1 MRIMHIANFYG
12 PKSGGIRTTLH
23 ELGKGYQSKG
33 HEFIYVVP
41 GTSFY
46 CEETPSG
53 KRVTL
58 PSVVL
63 PFSGGYRVIIN
74 TRQVKRLI
82 ITLAPDHLEI
92 SDRFTLTG
100 VGKWA
105 TTRNIPSVVFS
116 HESLRGL
123 IATYLPIKV
132 TKFVNWH
139 NNRLANRF
147 THVIATTNFAAKE
160 FRDIKVK
167 NLAQI
172 PLGVDL
178 TGFSPNLISAELKN
192 SLLKGSQ
199 YLIVHCGRMSP
210 EKKPQ
215 RSIQALRVL
224 REKGI
229 DARLVYVGGGPM
241 WKQLRE
247 EAKDLPVT
255 FLGFIAD
262 RNKVAEILA
271 CADVS
276 MAPGPIET
284 FCLAALESL
293 ASGTPVVASSS
304 SAVGEFLLIDTDEP
318 VGYVADDNGNDFA
331 AAISKVL
338 NWSKVR
344 PNLAS
349 ECHEQAE
356 NFPWSSTVSLMLTLH
371 GEKDGFTKAKH
382 RLRAA

>member
-1 MRIMHIANFYG
+1 MHIANFYG

-82 ITLAPDHLEI
+82 ITLAPDRLEI

-100 VGKWA
+100 IGKWA
-105 TTRNIPSVVFS
+105 ITRNIPSVVFS

-132 TKFVNWH
+132 SSFVNWH
-139 NNRLANRF
+139 NRRLASRF
-147 THVIATTNFAAKE
+147 THVIATTNFAAQE
-160 FRDIKVK
+160 FRDINVK

-178 TGFSPNLISAELKN
+178 TGFSPTLANPELKD
-192 SLLKGSQ
+192 SLLKGAE
-199 YLIVHCGRMSP
+199 YLMVHCGRMSP

-215 RSIQALRVL
+215 RSIQALRIL

-241 WKQLRE
+241 WKTLRE

-271 CADVS
+271 CADAS

-293 ASGTPVVASSS
+293 ASGTPVIASSS
-304 SAVGEFLLIDTDEP
+304 SAVGEFLLTDSDSP
-318 VGYVADDNGNDFA
+318 VGAVADDNGADFA
-331 AAISKVL
+331 AAVAEVL
-338 NWSKVR
+338 NWAKAR
-344 PNLAS
+344 PNLAN

-356 NFPWSSTVSLMLTLH
+356 NFPWSSTISMMLTLH
-371 GEKDGFTKAKH
+371 GDKDGFAKAKH

>member
-82 ITLAPDHLEI
+82 ITLAPDRLEI

-132 TKFVNWH
+132 NKFVNWH

-178 TGFSPNLISAELKN
+178 TGFNPNLASAELKN

-199 YLIVHCGRMSP
+199 YLMVHCGRMSP

-304 SAVGEFLLIDTDEP
+304 SAVGEFLLVDSEAP

-331 AAISKVL
+331 EAVSKVL
-338 NWSKVR
+338 NWSRVR

-371 GEKDGFTKAKH
+371 GEKDGFIKAKH

>member
-82 ITLAPDHLEI
+82 ITLAPDRLEI

-178 TGFSPNLISAELKN
+178 TGFSPNLASAELKN

-199 YLIVHCGRMSP
+199 YLMVHCGRMSP

-304 SAVGEFLLIDTDEP
+304 SAVGEFLLVDSDAP

-331 AAISKVL
+331 AAVSKVL
-338 NWSKVR
+338 NWSRVR

>member
-1 MRIMHIANFYG
+1 MKIMHIANFYG

-82 ITLAPDHLEI
+82 ITLAPDRLEI

-100 VGKWA
+100 IGKWA
-105 TTRNIPSVVFS
+105 ITRNIPSVVFS

-123 IATYLPIKV
+123 ISTYLPIKI

-139 NNRLANRF
+139 NRRLASRF
-147 THVIATTNFAAKE
+147 THVVATTNFAAQE
-160 FRDIKVK
+160 FRDIKIG

-178 TGFSPNLISAELKN
+178 EGFSPNLANPELKN
-192 SLLKGSQ
+192 SLLKGSE
-199 YLIVHCGRMSP
+199 YLMVHCGRMSP

-215 RSIQALRVL
+215 RSIQALKVL

-241 WKQLRE
+241 WKTLRE

-271 CADVS
+271 SADVS

-293 ASGTPVVASSS
+293 ASGTPVIASSS
-304 SAVGEFLLIDTDEP
+304 SAVGEFLLIDTDQP
-318 VGYVADDNGNDFA
+318 VGYTADDNGNDFA
-331 AAISKVL
+331 AAVSKVL

-344 PNLAS
+344 PNLAN

-371 GEKDGFTKAKH
+371 GDKDGFTKAKH

>member
-1 MRIMHIANFYG
+1 
-12 PKSGGIRTTLH
+12 
-23 ELGKGYQSKG
+23 
-33 HEFIYVVP
+33 
-41 GTSFY
+41 
-46 CEETPSG
+46 
-53 KRVTL
+53 
-58 PSVVL
+58 
-63 PFSGGYRVIIN
+63 
-74 TRQVKRLI
+74 
-82 ITLAPDHLEI
+82 
-92 SDRFTLTG
+92 
-100 VGKWA
+100 
-105 TTRNIPSVVFS
+105 
-116 HESLRGL
+116 
-123 IATYLPIKV
+123 
-132 TKFVNWH
+132 
-139 NNRLANRF
+139 
-147 THVIATTNFAAKE
+147 
-160 FRDIKVK
+160 
-167 NLAQI
+167 
-172 PLGVDL
+172 
-178 TGFSPNLISAELKN
+178 
-192 SLLKGSQ
+192 
-199 YLIVHCGRMSP
+199 MSP

>member
-1 MRIMHIANFYG
+1 MHIANFYG

-82 ITLAPDHLEI
+82 ITLAPDRLEI

-132 TKFVNWH
+132 NKFVNWH

-178 TGFSPNLISAELKN
+178 TGFNPNLASAELKN

-199 YLIVHCGRMSP
+199 YLMVHCGRMSP

-304 SAVGEFLLIDTDEP
+304 SAVGEFLLVDSEAP

-331 AAISKVL
+331 EAVSKVL
-338 NWSKVR
+338 NWSRVR

-371 GEKDGFTKAKH
+371 GEKDGFIKAKH

>member
-82 ITLAPDHLEI
+82 ITLAPDRLEI

-100 VGKWA
+100 IGKWA
-105 TTRNIPSVVFS
+105 VTRNIPSVVFS

-123 IATYLPIKV
+123 ISTYLPIKI

-139 NNRLANRF
+139 NRRLASRF
-147 THVIATTNFAAKE
+147 THVIATTNFAAQE
-160 FRDIKVK
+160 FRDIQVK

-178 TGFSPNLISAELKN
+178 TGFSPNLVNLGLKE
-192 SLLKGSQ
+192 SLLKGAQ
-199 YLIVHCGRMSP
+199 HLIVHCGRMSP

-215 RSIQALRVL
+215 RSIQALRIL

-241 WKQLRE
+241 WKTLRE

-271 CADVS
+271 SADVS

-293 ASGTPVVASSS
+293 ASGTPVIASSS
-304 SAVGEFLLIDTDEP
+304 SAVGEFLLIDSDQP
-318 VGYVADDNGNDFA
+318 VGFVADDNGNDFA
-331 AAISKVL
+331 AAVAKVL

-344 PNLAS
+344 PSLAN

-371 GEKDGFTKAKH
+371 GDKDGFTKAKH

>member
-1 MRIMHIANFYG
+1 MKIMHIANFYG

-41 GTSFY
+41 GTTFY
-46 CEETPSG
+46 CEDTPSG

-82 ITLAPDHLEI
+82 ITLAPDRLEI

-100 VGKWA
+100 IGKWA
-105 TTRNIPSVVFS
+105 ITRSIPSVVFS

-123 IATYLPIKV
+123 ISTYLPVKI

-139 NNRLANRF
+139 NRRLASRF
-147 THVIATTNFAAKE
+147 THVVATTNFAAQE
-160 FRDIKVK
+160 FRDIKIG

-178 TGFSPNLISAELKN
+178 EGFSPNLANPELKN
-192 SLLKGSQ
+192 SLLKGSE
-199 YLIVHCGRMSP
+199 YLMVHCGRMSP

-215 RSIQALRVL
+215 RSIQALKVL

-241 WKQLRE
+241 WKTLRE

-271 CADVS
+271 SADVS

-293 ASGTPVVASSS
+293 ASGTPVIASSS
-304 SAVGEFLLIDTDEP
+304 SAVGEFLLIDTDQP
-318 VGYVADDNGNDFA
+318 VGYTADDNGNDFA
-331 AAISKVL
+331 AAVSKVL

-344 PNLAS
+344 PNLAN

-371 GEKDGFTKAKH
+371 GDKDGFTKAKH

>member
-1 MRIMHIANFYG
+1 MHIANFYG

-46 CEETPSG
+46 CEDTPSG

-63 PFSGGYRVIIN
+63 PFSGGYRVILN

-82 ITLAPDHLEI
+82 ITLAPDRLEI

-105 TTRNIPSVVFS
+105 TTRNIPSVAFS

-178 TGFSPNLISAELKN
+178 TGFSPNLSSLELKN

-224 REKGI
+224 RDKGI

-304 SAVGEFLLIDTDEP
+304 SAVGEFLLIDNDEP

>member
-63 PFSGGYRVIIN
+63 PFSGGYRVIVN

-82 ITLAPDHLEI
+82 ITLAPDRLEI

-160 FRDIKVK
+160 FRDTKVK

-178 TGFSPNLISAELKN
+178 TGFSPNLESAELKN

-199 YLIVHCGRMSP
+199 YLMVHCGRMSP

-271 CADVS
+271 CAGVS

-304 SAVGEFLLIDTDEP
+304 SAVGEFLLVDSDAP

-331 AAISKVL
+331 EAVSKVL
-338 NWSKVR
+338 NWSRVR

>member
-1 MRIMHIANFYG
+1 MKIMHIANFYG

-82 ITLAPDHLEI
+82 ITLAPDRLEI

-100 VGKWA
+100 IGKWA
-105 TTRNIPSVVFS
+105 ITRNIPSVVFS

-123 IATYLPIKV
+123 ISTYLPIKI

-139 NNRLANRF
+139 NRRLASRF
-147 THVIATTNFAAKE
+147 THVVATTNFAAQE
-160 FRDIKVK
+160 FRDIKIG

-178 TGFSPNLISAELKN
+178 EGFSPNLANPELKN
-192 SLLKGSQ
+192 SLLKGSE
-199 YLIVHCGRMSP
+199 YLMVHCGRMSP

-215 RSIQALRVL
+215 RSIQALKVL

-241 WKQLRE
+241 WKTLRE

-271 CADVS
+271 SADVS

-293 ASGTPVVASSS
+293 ASGTPVIASSS
-304 SAVGEFLLIDTDEP
+304 SAVGEFLLIDTDQP
-318 VGYVADDNGNDFA
+318 VGYTADDNGNDFA
-331 AAISKVL
+331 AAVSKVL

-344 PNLAS
+344 PNLAN

-371 GEKDGFTKAKH
+371 GDKDGFTKAKH
-382 RLRAA
+382 RLRVA

>member
-82 ITLAPDHLEI
+82 ITLAPDRLEV

-100 VGKWA
+100 IGKWA

-123 IATYLPIKV
+123 IATYLPFKV

-139 NNRLANRF
+139 NKRLATRF

-178 TGFSPNLISAELKN
+178 NGFSPNLANTELKT

-229 DARLVYVGGGPM
+229 EARLVYVGGGPM
-241 WKQLRE
+241 WKELRE

-304 SAVGEFLLIDTDEP
+304 SAVGEFLLVDTDEP

-331 AAISKVL
+331 AAILKVL

-371 GEKDGFTKAKH
+371 GDKDGFTKAKH

>member
-82 ITLAPDHLEI
+82 ITLAPDRLEI

-178 TGFSPNLISAELKN
+178 TGFSPNLANAELKN

-304 SAVGEFLLIDTDEP
+304 SAVGEFLLVDSDAP

-331 AAISKVL
+331 EAVSNVL
-338 NWSKVR
+338 NWSRMR

>member
-41 GTSFY
+41 GTSFF

-82 ITLAPDHLEI
+82 ITLAPDRLEV

-100 VGKWA
+100 IGKWA
-105 TTRNIPSVVFS
+105 VSRSIPSVVFS

-123 IATYLPIKV
+123 ISTYLPIKI

-139 NNRLANRF
+139 NRRLASRF
-147 THVIATTNFAAKE
+147 THVIATTNFAAQE
-160 FRDIKVK
+160 FRDIEVK

-178 TGFSPNLISAELKN
+178 TGFSPNLASSELRE
-192 SLLKGSQ
+192 SLLKGAQ
-199 YLIVHCGRMSP
+199 HLIVHCGRMSP

-215 RSIQALRVL
+215 RSIQALRIL

-241 WKQLRE
+241 WKTLRE
-247 EAKDLPVT
+247 EAQDLPVT

-293 ASGTPVVASSS
+293 ASGTPVIASSS
-304 SAVGEFLLIDTDEP
+304 SAVGEFLLIDSDEP
-318 VGYVADDNGNDFA
+318 VGYVADDNGADFA
-331 AAISKVL
+331 AAVAKVL
-338 NWSKVR
+338 NWAKAR
-344 PNLAS
+344 PNLAN

-371 GEKDGFTKAKH
+371 GDKDGFTKAKH

>member
-46 CEETPSG
+46 CEDTPSG

-63 PFSGGYRVIIN
+63 PFSGGYRVILN

-82 ITLAPDHLEI
+82 ITLAPDRLEI

-105 TTRNIPSVVFS
+105 TTRNIPSVAFS

-178 TGFSPNLISAELKN
+178 TGFSPNLSSPELKN

-224 REKGI
+224 RDKGI

>member
-1 MRIMHIANFYG
+1 MHIANFYG

-46 CEETPSG
+46 CEDTPSG

-63 PFSGGYRVIIN
+63 PFSGGYRVILN

-82 ITLAPDHLEI
+82 ITLAPDRLEI

-105 TTRNIPSVVFS
+105 TTRNIPSVAFS

-178 TGFSPNLISAELKN
+178 TGFSPNLSSPELKN

-224 REKGI
+224 RDKGI

-304 SAVGEFLLIDTDEP
+304 SAVGEFLLIDNDEP

>member
-1 MRIMHIANFYG
+1 MHIANFYG

-82 ITLAPDHLEI
+82 ITLAPDRLEI

-178 TGFSPNLISAELKN
+178 TGFSPNLASAELKN

-199 YLIVHCGRMSP
+199 YLMVHCGRMSP

-304 SAVGEFLLIDTDEP
+304 SAVGEFLLVDSDAP

-331 AAISKVL
+331 EAVSKVL
-338 NWSKVR
+338 NWSRVR

>member
-82 ITLAPDHLEI
+82 ITLAPDRLEI

-178 TGFSPNLISAELKN
+178 TGFSPNLASAELKN

-199 YLIVHCGRMSP
+199 YLMVHCGRMSP

-304 SAVGEFLLIDTDEP
+304 SAVGEFLLVDSEAP

-331 AAISKVL
+331 EAVSKVL
-338 NWSKVR
+338 NWSRVR

>member
-1 MRIMHIANFYG
+1 MHIANFYG

-41 GTSFY
+41 GNNFY
-46 CEETPSG
+46 CEDTPSG

-58 PSVVL
+58 PSKVL

-74 TRQVKRLI
+74 TRQVKQLI
-82 ITLAPDHLEI
+82 ITLAPDRLEI

-100 VGKWA
+100 IGKWA
-105 TTRNIPSVVFS
+105 KARNIPSVVFS

-123 IATYLPIKV
+123 LKTYLPFKL

-139 NNRLANRF
+139 NSRLANRF
-147 THVIATTNFAAKE
+147 TSVIATTNFAAEE
-160 FRDIKVK
+160 FREIKIK

-178 TGFSPNLISAELKN
+178 SGFSPNLANPQMKEA
-192 SLLKGSQ
+192 LLKGSQ

-215 RSIQALRVL
+215 RSIEALRVL

-241 WKQLRE
+241 WNKLRN

-271 CADVS
+271 CADIS

-293 ASGTPVVASSS
+293 ASGTPVVASAS
-304 SAVGEFLLIDTDEP
+304 SAVGEFLLIDSHEP
-318 VGYVADDNGNDFA
+318 VGLVAADNGQDFA
-331 AAISKVL
+331 AAVEKVL
-338 NWSKVR
+338 SWSKYR
-344 PNLAS
+344 NSLAQ
-349 ECHEQAE
+349 ECHGQAE
-356 NFPWSSTVSLMLTLH
+356 NFPWSSTISLMLTLH
-371 GEKDGFTKAKH
+371 GDKEKFTKAKH

>member
-41 GTSFY
+41 GTAFF

-82 ITLAPDHLEI
+82 ITLAPDRLEI

-100 VGKWA
+100 IGKWA
-105 TTRNIPSVVFS
+105 INRNIPSVVFS

-123 IATYLPIKV
+123 ISTYLPIKI
-132 TKFVNWH
+132 TNFVNWH
-139 NNRLANRF
+139 NRRLASRF
-147 THVIATTNFAAKE
+147 THVVATTNFAAKE
-160 FRDIKVK
+160 FRDIKIG

-178 TGFSPNLISAELKN
+178 TGFSPNLANAELKE

-215 RSIQALRVL
+215 RSIQALKVL
-224 REKGI
+224 RDKGI

-241 WKQLRE
+241 WKTLRE

-271 CADVS
+271 SADVS

-293 ASGTPVVASSS
+293 ASGTPVIASSS
-304 SAVGEFLLIDTDEP
+304 SAVGEFLLIDSDQP
-318 VGYVADDNGNDFA
+318 VGFVADDNGNDFA
-331 AAISKVL
+331 AAVAKVL
-338 NWSKVR
+338 NWAKVR
-344 PNLAS
+344 PNLAN

-371 GEKDGFTKAKH
+371 GDKDGFTKAKH
-382 RLRAA
+382 RLRVA

>member
-1 MRIMHIANFYG
+1 MHIANFYG

-23 ELGKGYQSKG
+23 ELGKGYQLKG

-82 ITLAPDHLEI
+82 ITLAPDRLEI

-100 VGKWA
+100 IGKWA
-105 TTRNIPSVVFS
+105 VTRNIPSIVFS

-132 TKFVNWH
+132 SKLVNWH
-139 NNRLANRF
+139 NRRLASRF
-147 THVIATTNFAAKE
+147 THVIATTNFAAQE
-160 FRDIKVK
+160 FRDIEVR

-178 TGFSPNLISAELKN
+178 TGFSPNLANPELKE
-192 SLLKGSQ
+192 SLLKGAQ

-215 RSIQALRVL
+215 RSIQALRIL

-241 WKQLRE
+241 WKTLRE

-304 SAVGEFLLIDTDEP
+304 SAVGEFLLIDSEEP
-318 VGYVADDNGNDFA
+318 VGFVADDNGPDFA
-331 AAISKVL
+331 AAVAKVL
-338 NWSKVR
+338 NWSKAR
-344 PNLAS
+344 PNLVN

>member
-12 PKSGGIRTTLH
+12 PKSGGIRTTMH

-178 TGFSPNLISAELKN
+178 TGFSPNLISAELKT

>member
-82 ITLAPDHLEI
+82 ITLAPDRLEV

-100 VGKWA
+100 IGKWA

-123 IATYLPIKV
+123 IATYLPFTV
-132 TKFVNWH
+132 TKFVDWH
-139 NNRLANRF
+139 NNRLATRF

-178 TGFSPNLISAELKN
+178 NGFSPNLANTELKT

-241 WKQLRE
+241 WKELRE

-304 SAVGEFLLIDTDEP
+304 SAVGEFLLVDTDEP

-331 AAISKVL
+331 TAILEVL

-371 GEKDGFTKAKH
+371 GDKDGFTKAKH

>member
-178 TGFSPNLISAELKN
+178 TGFSPNLISAELKT

>member
-82 ITLAPDHLEI
+82 ITLAPDRLEV

-100 VGKWA
+100 IGKWA

-123 IATYLPIKV
+123 IATYLPFKV

-139 NNRLANRF
+139 NKRLATRF

-167 NLAQI
+167 NLAQS

-178 TGFSPNLISAELKN
+178 NGFSPNLANTELKT

-241 WKQLRE
+241 WKELRE

-304 SAVGEFLLIDTDEP
+304 SAVGEFLLVDTDEP

-331 AAISKVL
+331 AAILKVL

-371 GEKDGFTKAKH
+371 GDKDGFTKAKH